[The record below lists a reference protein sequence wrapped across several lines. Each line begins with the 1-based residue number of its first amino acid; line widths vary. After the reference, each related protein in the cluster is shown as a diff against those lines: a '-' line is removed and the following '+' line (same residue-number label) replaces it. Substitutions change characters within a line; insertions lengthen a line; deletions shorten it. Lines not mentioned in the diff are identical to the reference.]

1 MAAEPALDRYRPDDR
16 DSVVDL
22 WRRSGLVVPWNDPV
36 ADIAL
41 ARTTGHGDI
50 LVLREQD
57 TVVGAVMVGHD
68 GHRGWI
74 YYLAVDPDRRGR
86 GLGRRL
92 VTACEDWVKTRG
104 MHKIQLMVRASNE
117 AVQNFYTGA
126 GYERSDVAV
135 LQRWLG
141 PKANER

>member
-1 MAAEPALDRYRPDDR
+1 MSGALRLDSYRPEDQ
-16 DSVVDL
+16 SAVVDL
-22 WRRSGLVVPWNDPV
+22 WQRCGLVVPWNDPV

-41 ARTTGHGDI
+41 ARETGHGDI
-50 LVLREQD
+50 LVLRD
-57 TVVGAVMVGHD
+57 DADLIGAVMVGHD

-74 YYLAVDPDRRGR
+74 YYLAVDPRRRGE

-92 VTACEDWVKTRG
+92 VSACEDWVTARG
-104 MHKIQLMVRASNE
+104 LPKIQLMVRASNRE
-117 AVQNFYTGA
+117 VQDFYAGA

-135 LQRWLG
+135 LQRWLA